1 MADGE
6 TSKRPLE
13 KKQKTIPFNMLILVR
28 VVEEKKRFGQIGKK
42 ILMAV
47 SKIIQKKRR
56 KNPNKESTES
66 FM

>member
-1 MADGE
+1 
-6 TSKRPLE
+6 
-13 KKQKTIPFNMLILVR
+13 MLILVR

-47 SKIIQKKRR
+47 SKIIQKKEE